1 MIRGQARTRTGMSFT
16 ANKREPRHTFRAST
30 NSATYPKLRKVH
42 YLRRPHTS
50 VQTQNKTRQILL
62 NYIF

>member
-30 NSATYPKLRKVH
+30 NSATYPKEERC
-42 YLRRPHTS
+42 T
-50 VQTQNKTRQILL
+50 
-62 NYIF
+62 IFTDRTP

>member
-30 NSATYPKLRKVH
+30 NSATYPK
-42 YLRRPHTS
+42 
-50 VQTQNKTRQILL
+50 
-62 NYIF
+62 

>member
-16 ANKREPRHTFRAST
+16 ANKREPRHTFRASHL
-30 NSATYPKLRKVH
+30 SEIRKVH

-62 NYIF
+62 NYII